1 MKRLYKIIT
10 YVVAVFLLQ
19 ACFRPGHLYMVTAW
33 KVRNE
38 SDMKIIVTF
47 KYSSLYYKDKI
58 YTVTREII
66 PSGNDFLMVNS
77 CIAKEEYLVFDDLFG
92 KDINVFDGYMSFVD
106 PETGDEVCRYD
117 LNYNADNVLSRDFF
131 DESSWEMLDGAEF
144 VAGEFGRGNG
154 EPYRQWSFTV
164 TDEYI
169 Q

>member
-10 YVVAVFLLQ
+10 YVVAIFLLQ
-19 ACFRPGHLYMVTAW
+19 SCFRPGYLYMITAW

-47 KYSSLYYKDKI
+47 KYSALGYRDEI
-58 YTVTREII
+58 YNVTSEII
-66 PSGNDFLMVNS
+66 PGERSFLMVNS

-92 KDINVFDGYMSFVD
+92 KDINVFDGYVSFVD

-117 LNYNADNVLSRDFF
+117 LNYNTDNVLSRDFF

-144 VAGEFGRGNG
+144 IGTDGGVSRG
-154 EPYRQWSFTV
+154 EPFRQWTFTV